1 MINRVH
7 APTKVNNCVK
17 YEQNLLYIVGCRVV
31 TRVRRMDRLKDGQL
45 RQGRTIPYIPKWSEG
60 KNDIIGIIYI
70 FITITISCIFNWKQI
85 QLASLKYQLSP
96 WLIICTSFN
105 GLSRHIIK
113 MAINHIEIILCASKL
128 HVFKLVLIFC
138 PNSTDVAKYNNV
150 MMIIW

>member
-31 TRVRRMDRLKDGQL
+31 TRVRRMDRQNSAAAGQDNTL
-45 RQGRTIPYIPKWSEG
+45 RPKRSVG

-105 GLSRHIIK
+105 GLSHHIIK
-113 MAINHIEIILCASKL
+113 MAINYIEIIQFASKL

-138 PNSTDVAKYNNV
+138 PNSMDVAKYINV